1 MLHCTFNS
9 ARHST
14 TSPELYIIIKETL
27 LTEGAGGAVVTCHL
41 VVCEADLITYQTGP
55 QCQQSAS

>member
-1 MLHCTFNS
+1 MLHSTFNS

-14 TSPELYIIIKETL
+14 TSPELYIIIKDTL
-27 LTEGAGGAVVTCHL
+27 LTEGGAAGVTCHL